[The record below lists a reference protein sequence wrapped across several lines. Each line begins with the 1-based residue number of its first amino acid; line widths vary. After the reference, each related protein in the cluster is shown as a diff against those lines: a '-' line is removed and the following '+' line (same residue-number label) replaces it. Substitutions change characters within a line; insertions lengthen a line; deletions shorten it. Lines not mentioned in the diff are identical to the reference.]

1 MSRAA
6 NRTVILSVAALAWL
20 AVTVIPAPACDT
32 PVYRYALEGWPP
44 DPYVAFIFHKG
55 ELTEDQDEIVTVLRK
70 AMESEEAP
78 TNIYVRPVD
87 VSGELGKID
96 KGIWEAVK
104 TESLPLVAITYP
116 GLPNAE
122 GVVWKSPLDLASA
135 KLVLDSPV
143 RHEAATRLIRG
154 ETCVWI
160 LIESGKKDLDDAAVK
175 LIETVPKEVPSR
187 EAPPDPYAPLP
198 EDDEDAELAARKWE
212 MRSSVLR
219 ISRDNAAEAMLLKIL
234 LGSEPDLYDK
244 EYEGE
249 PMAFP
254 VFGRGRVLFALV
266 GKGINR
272 DNILMACE
280 FLLGPCACEIK
291 NLNPGT
297 DTLIAANWDLVHS
310 TILEEIDLPSLAH
323 MDPPLPIAAPAATAA
338 PAAALTPGETEFESS
353 PGLGATLTHAIY
365 VLAGV
370 LVLVI
375 VLTVVIRAR
384 AGASG

>member
-1 MSRAA
+1 MSRAI
-6 NRTVILSVAALAWL
+6 NRTMILSVVALAWL
-20 AVTVIPAPACDT
+20 TVTVVPTSACDT

-44 DPYVAFIFHKG
+44 DPFVAFIFHKG
-55 ELTEDQDEIVTVLRK
+55 ELTEDQNEIVTVLRK

-116 GLPNAE
+116 GLPNPE
-122 GVVWKSPLDLASA
+122 GVVWKSPLDLTSA
-135 KLVLDSPV
+135 KLILDSPV
-143 RHEAATRLIRG
+143 RHETATRLIRG

-187 EAPPDPYAPLP
+187 EAAPDPYGPPP
-198 EDDEDAELAARKWE
+198 EGEEDAEPASKKWE
-212 MRSSVLR
+212 MSSSVLR
-219 ISRDNAAEAMLLKIL
+219 ISRDNAAEAMLLKML

-297 DTLIAANWDLVHS
+297 DMLIAANWDLVHS
-310 TILEEIDLPSLAH
+310 TMLEEIDLPSLAH
-323 MDPPLPIAAPAATAA
+323 IDPPAPVTPTALAAPAAEAS
-338 PAAALTPGETEFESS
+338 PAQTDAGGS
-353 PGLGATLTHAIY
+353 GLGMTLTHAIY

-370 LVLVI
+370 LALVI

-384 AGASG
+384 AGARG